1 MEAQIERAG
10 HRGFARTT
18 ARLAVWTLVWLATI
32 ALAKFGPGFLWNPE
46 QVVVSWGAVVLN
58 VGVGVGVAWIVAFT
72 HYLRGLDELHRKLML
87 DALAITLGVGWVAGF
102 AYAIGAA
109 VGLVSHEVSLVAVP
123 VLLVAVY
130 LVAVAIGKLRYR

>member
-10 HRGFARTT
+10 HRRFARTT

-58 VGVGVGVAWIVAFT
+58 VGVGVAWIVAFT

-130 LVAVAIGKLRYR
+130 LVAVAIAKLRYR